1 MDENKHFESGNI
13 SISAENMLPIIKK
26 WLYSEKDIFIRE
38 LVSNCSD
45 AISKHARL
53 VSLSEAPADE
63 APYRITVRCDASAGT
78 LSFED
83 NGIGMTA
90 DEVRKYINQVAFSG
104 AKDFLEKYKDSSE
117 DAQIIGHFGLGF
129 YSAFM
134 AAKRVTI
141 DTLSWQAGA
150 EAVTWS
156 SEGGSEYTLERSGR
170 QTRGTCV
177 TLELDED
184 SAEYNDRWAVR
195 EVLMKYFRFLPTPI
209 YLEDASVELT
219 TEEKPINDMP
229 PLWEKNPSD
238 CTDDE
243 YREFYHRVF
252 MDPADPLFWVHL
264 NIDYPFRLKGILYF
278 PKLKNEFESVEGQVK
293 LYCSR
298 VFVADNIKEV
308 IPEYLLLLKG
318 CIDCPDLPLNV
329 SRSFLQ
335 NDGTVT
341 RLSQHITR
349 KVADRLLSLFK
360 NDRERY
366 NEYWDDI
373 NPFVKYAC
381 LRDEKFYER
390 VKPALIFKLLDGT
403 YQTVDEYLAVPEDSH
418 DGEACD
424 GEHAHDESCDCGHD
438 HAHDENTAPRKIV
451 YYATDENVQAQYI
464 AMFRANGIEAVLL
477 QHVLDNHFITFLES
491 KNPGVKFRRID
502 SDLSELEK
510 TVENASDAAQVE
522 ALFTGHPGVGTVKTS
537 HLAAGGAPAVL
548 VLSEESRRM
557 QEMARMFG
565 GMENVEAMFPE
576 ERTLVVNSAHPLYAK
591 LASLAASN
599 PERAKLLAEHVY
611 DLARIAQQPLAA
623 SDMTAFIERSAQ
635 IMELV

>member
-53 VSLSEAPADE
+53 VSLSEAPADDT
-63 APYRITVRCDASAGT
+63 PYRITVRCDASAGT

-104 AKDFLEKYKDSSE
+104 ARDFLEKYKDSSE

-141 DTLSWQAGA
+141 DTLSWQEGA

-156 SEGGSEYTLERSGR
+156 SEGGSEYSLERSDR
-170 QTRGTCV
+170 ATRGTRV

-184 SAEYNDRWAVR
+184 SAAYTDRWAVR
-195 EVLMKYFRFLPTPI
+195 DVLMKYFRFLPTSI
-209 YLEDASVELT
+209 YLEDAGTELT
-219 TEEKPINDMP
+219 TEEKPINDVP

-341 RLSQHITR
+341 RLSQHIKR

-373 NPFVKYAC
+373 NPFIKYAC

-390 VKPALIFKLLDGT
+390 VKPALIFKLLDGS
-403 YQTVDEYLAVPEDSH
+403 YKTVDEYLAVPEDVQG
-418 DGEACD
+418 GETCD
-424 GEHAHDESCDCGHD
+424 GEHTDETCACGHD
-438 HAHDENTAPRKIV
+438 HEPAPDAEPRKIV

-477 QHVLDNHFITFLES
+477 QHVLDNHFVTFLEA

-510 TVENASDAAQVE
+510 SPENAADSASVE
-522 ALFTGHPGVGTVKTS
+522 ALFAGHTDVKAVKTS

-591 LASLAASN
+591 LASLAASD

-623 SDMTAFIERSAQ
+623 ADMTAFIARSAQ

>member
-1 MDENKHFESGNI
+1 MDENKRFESGNI

-53 VSLSEAPADE
+53 VSLSEAPADDT
-63 APYRITVRCDASAGT
+63 PYRITVRCDASAGT

-104 AKDFLEKYKDSSE
+104 ARDFLEKYKDSSE

-141 DTLSWQAGA
+141 DTLSWQEGA

-156 SEGGSEYTLERSGR
+156 SEGGSEYSLERSDR
-170 QTRGTCV
+170 TTRGTRV

-184 SAEYNDRWAVR
+184 SAAYTDCWAVR
-195 EVLMKYFRFLPTPI
+195 DVLMKYFRFLPTPI
-209 YLEDASVELT
+209 YLEDAGTELT
-219 TEEKPINDMP
+219 TEEKPMNDVP
-229 PLWEKNPSD
+229 PLWEKSPSD

-373 NPFVKYAC
+373 NPFIKYAC

-403 YQTVDEYLAVPEDSH
+403 YKTVDEYLAVPEDVQS
-418 DGEACD
+418 GETCD
-424 GEHAHDESCDCGHD
+424 GAHTDEPCDCGHD
-438 HAHDENTAPRKIV
+438 HEPATDAEPRKIV

-477 QHVLDNHFITFLES
+477 QHVLDNHFVTFLEA

-510 TVENASDAAQVE
+510 TPEDSADGASVE
-522 ALFTGHPGVGTVKTS
+522 ALFAGHTDVKAVKTS

-565 GMENVEAMFPE
+565 GMENVESMFPE

-591 LASLAASN
+591 LASLAASD

-623 SDMTAFIERSAQ
+623 ADMTAFIARSAQ

>member
-1 MDENKHFESGNI
+1 MDENKRFESGDI

-38 LVSNCSD
+38 LISNCSD

-63 APYRITVRCDASAGT
+63 TPYRSTVGCDAEAGS

-141 DTLSWQAGA
+141 DTLSWQDGA
-150 EAVTWS
+150 EAVAWS
-156 SEGGSEYTLERSGR
+156 SEGGSAYTLEHSDR
-170 QTRGTCV
+170 TARGTCV
-177 TLELDED
+177 TLELDDD
-184 SAEYNDRWAVR
+184 SREYADRWAVR
-195 EVLMKYFRFLPTPI
+195 DVVLKYFRFLPTPI
-209 YLEDASVELT
+209 YLEDAGTELT
-219 TEEKPINDMP
+219 TEEKPVNDMP

-252 MDPADPLFWVHL
+252 LDQADPLFWVHL

-308 IPEYLLLLKG
+308 IPEYPLLLKG

-360 NDRERY
+360 NERERY

-373 NPFVKYAC
+373 NPFIKYAC

-390 VKPALIFKLLDGT
+390 IKPALIFKLLDGT
-403 YQTVDEYLAVPEDSH
+403 YKTVDEYLAVPEDAEKTQET
-418 DGEACD
+418 GESGDNAQ
-424 GEHAHDESCDCGHD
+424 EQAHDEK
-438 HAHDENTAPRKIV
+438 PRKTV

-464 AMFRANGIEAVLL
+464 TMFREKGIEAVLL
-477 QHVLDNHFITFLES
+477 QHVLDNHFITFLEA

-502 SDLSELEK
+502 SDLSELEQAD
-510 TVENASDAAQVE
+510 TEETGSANVEG
-522 ALFTGHPGVGTVKTS
+522 LFAGHAGVKSVKT
-537 HLAAGGAPAVL
+537 AGLSAGSPPAVL

-557 QEMARMFG
+557 QEMAKMFG
-565 GMENVEAMFPE
+565 GMENMEAMFPE
-576 ERTLVVNSAHPLYAK
+576 ERTLVLNSAHPLYK
-591 LASLAASN
+591 TLASLAESD
-599 PERAKLLAEHVY
+599 PDRAHLLAEHVY

-623 SDMTAFIERSAQ
+623 ADMTAFLARSAK

>member
-1 MDENKHFESGNI
+1 MDENKRFESGNI

-53 VSLSEAPADE
+53 VSLSEAPADDT
-63 APYRITVRCDASAGT
+63 PYRITVRCDASAGT

-104 AKDFLEKYKDSSE
+104 ARDFLEKYKDSSE

-141 DTLSWQAGA
+141 DTLSWQEGA

-156 SEGGSEYTLERSGR
+156 SEGGSEYSLERSDR
-170 QTRGTCV
+170 TTRGTRV

-184 SAEYNDRWAVR
+184 SAAYTDRWAVR
-195 EVLMKYFRFLPTPI
+195 DVLMKYFRFLPTPI
-209 YLEDASVELT
+209 YLEDAGTELT
-219 TEEKPINDMP
+219 TEEKPMNDVP
-229 PLWEKNPSD
+229 PLWEKSPSD

-373 NPFVKYAC
+373 NPFIKYAC

-403 YQTVDEYLAVPEDSH
+403 YKTVDEYLAVPEDVQS
-418 DGEACD
+418 GESCD
-424 GEHAHDESCDCGHD
+424 GEHTDEPCACGHD
-438 HAHDENTAPRKIV
+438 HEPAPDAEPKKIV

-477 QHVLDNHFITFLES
+477 QHVLDNHFVTFLEA

-510 TVENASDAAQVE
+510 TPEDSADSARVE
-522 ALFTGHPGVGTVKTS
+522 ALFAGHTDVKAVKTS

-565 GMENVEAMFPE
+565 GMENVESMFPE

-591 LASLAASN
+591 LASLAASD

-623 SDMTAFIERSAQ
+623 ADMTAFIARSAQ